1 MRSLVKYVLP
11 ASITAAMFNIAAHAD
26 GTDGPEGSSAH
37 QMIGFSAAASA
48 ASFAMP
54 CPIQGPADNGT
65 SGFPGCRRPGDSEI
79 SAPGKLERLSL
90 DEYLS
95 AKSSY
100 SLSDISWMAN
110 SARFGGELLKNELA
124 CRHTP
129 PEAFEGSA
137 VSGGLSLSATT
148 ALVIDQ
154 RQWQPLYAKAPT
166 TIRPIASITKLMTA
180 MIVLDAKL
188 PLHEPIQIQRLDV
201 DRLKG
206 SSSRL
211 RVGMRLTRTELLR
224 LTLMASENRAAAAL
238 ARTYPGGHRAFVAAM
253 NRRARELSMHD
264 SHFVDPTG
272 LSPANVA
279 TAFDLATMVNAAYQY
294 PLIREA
300 TTAREQ
306 RLALSRGRRMRML
319 TFHNSNRLV
328 SSEDWDI
335 GLSKTGYIREA
346 GRCLVMQ
353 SMIGSKPVIIV
364 LLDSMKKATRVAD
377 ANYIRNWLSG
387 AAFGR
392 GAPRASSAWS
402 VE

>member
-1 MRSLVKYVLP
+1 M
-11 ASITAAMFNIAAHAD
+11 
-26 GTDGPEGSSAH
+26 
-37 QMIGFSAAASA
+37 
-48 ASFAMP
+48 
-54 CPIQGPADNGT
+54 
-65 SGFPGCRRPGDSEI
+65 
-79 SAPGKLERLSL
+79 
-90 DEYLS
+90 
-95 AKSSY
+95 
-100 SLSDISWMAN
+100 SWMAN
-110 SARFGGELLKNELA
+110 SAGFGGWLLKNELA

-129 PEAFEGSA
+129 PEAFEGGA

-154 RQWQPLYAKAPT
+154 RQWQSLYAKAPT

-211 RVGMRLTRTELLR
+211 RVGMRLTRAELLR

-238 ARTYPGGHRAFVAAM
+238 ARTYPGGQRAFVAAM

-353 SMIGSKPVIIV
+353 SIIGSKPVIIV